1 MDALLAE
8 ISETQWPWFFAVFA
22 GFVGL
27 VGAASAWVAHAATSR
42 DRALIKKS
50 EIALTSAESWD
61 GAHSSTEH
69 ELSKWLQK
77 RGIAADSGVAD
88 IIRACWSG
96 WIGCRATTL
105 TELHALVSRRERS
118 NLPARLSGGI
128 AALLLI
134 IGIVGTL
141 SSVKPVLQDFQFK
154 TDDAYGQTPTT
165 DDSSGGEYNSAANT
179 DRVNALMRDLGDA
192 FIPSLV
198 ALVAT
203 IFVVAFRGIYSLGL
217 NLYTLEL
224 DRFAMGTVM
233 PHYRPRTI
241 ADEYAEVRST
251 FDSLAKSIAER
262 EEKFDTV
269 VSQLEKLFESI
280 APAMSGLEKGI
291 TKMATAGDGLA
302 SKANSMAT
310 TLTRMLGKKSPLY
323 GAVNGF
329 EEIFERTN
337 EKIGQI
343 SDHIREITTDH
354 EKGRAQMI
362 KTLEEI
368 SETIGNV
375 QGDHQQD
382 RDVVGK
388 TIESFKTLIAELPD
402 KTISQVRGSFESG
415 IKTMQTRLESSLED
429 QKTQAAS
436 THQVIRDD
444 TRATLDIINET
455 LTETAGK
462 IIESS
467 KAIPATLEQVESS
480 LALAEKKLTE
490 AKDAIPSVIER
501 IESTLSKAS
510 DRLDEAAKAI
520 PSALERVD
528 EIVLK
533 KSEIE
538 VAAVESIRSV
548 AAEAMARI
556 SDGNHGVDRGQTSV
570 VGIALTQ
577 EAEPPRTS
585 FPDDQEEPEG
595 SPQSVP
601 EAMQRGNRSPKK
613 DRYRAT
619 SSFAKDSPSAG
630 SGSARFDSS
639 SAVVSESK
647 TSFDEGDSG
656 SEESGCPNKNPEK
669 GSETSDSEP
678 SDSLGKDSRQ
688 GGFFSK
694 IFRRK

>member
-1 MDALLAE
+1 MDSLLAQ
-8 ISETQWPWFFAVFA
+8 ISTIPWPWFFAVFA

-27 VGAASAWVAHAATSR
+27 VGVASALVAHAATSR

-50 EIALTSAESWD
+50 EFALTSAESWD
-61 GAHSSTEH
+61 GAQSSTDH

-154 TDDAYGQTPTT
+154 TDGAYGQIPTT
-165 DDSSGGEYNSAANT
+165 DDSSGDEYNSAANT
-179 DRVNALMRDLGDA
+179 DRVNALMRDLGAA

-203 IFVVAFRGIYSLGL
+203 IVVVFFRGMYSLNL
-217 NLYTLEL
+217 NGYTLEL

-233 PHYRPRTI
+233 PHYRPRSI

-251 FDSLAKSIAER
+251 FDSLAKAIGER
-262 EEKFDTV
+262 EEKFDLV
-269 VSQLEKLFESI
+269 VSQLEKLVGSI
-280 APAMSGLEKGI
+280 APALSGLEIGVAQMAAAGNTLA
-291 TKMATAGDGLA
+291 TK
-302 SKANSMAT
+302 SNSIAT

-323 GAVNGF
+323 GAVYGF
-329 EEIFERTN
+329 EEIFEKTN
-337 EKIGQI
+337 DKIEQI
-343 SDHIREITTDH
+343 SDHIKEITADH

-362 KTLEEI
+362 ETLEAI
-368 SETIGNV
+368 SGTIENV
-375 QGDHQQD
+375 KGDHTQD

-467 KAIPATLEQVESS
+467 KAIPATLKQVESS

-490 AKDAIPSVIER
+490 ATDAIPSVIER
-501 IESTLSKAS
+501 IDSTLSRAS
-510 DRLDEAAKAI
+510 DRLDEAAEAI

-528 EIVLK
+528 EIVVK
-533 KSEIE
+533 KSDVEA
-538 VAAVESIRSV
+538 AAVESIRSV
-548 AAEAMARI
+548 AEEAIARI
-556 SDGNHGVDRGQTSV
+556 SDGSHGIDRGRTSV
-570 VGIALTQ
+570 VGIALTH

-585 FPDDQEEPEG
+585 FPDDQEDPEG
-595 SPQSVP
+595 SPQRVP
-601 EAMQRGNRSPKK
+601 EATQRGKK
-613 DRYRAT
+613 KGRHRAK
-619 SSFAKDSPSAG
+619 SSFPKDSPSAG
-630 SGSARFDSS
+630 SDS
-639 SAVVSESK
+639 
-647 TSFDEGDSG
+647 TSFDGPGDLESEPEASLVRGDSG
-656 SEESGCPNKNPEK
+656 SEESTFPTENPEE
-669 GSETSDSEP
+669 GSNISDSEP
-678 SDSLGKDSRQ
+678 SDSPGKDSKKR
-688 GGFFSK
+688 GFLSK
-694 IFRRK
+694 IFRRT

>member
-1 MDALLAE
+1 MDALLAQ
-8 ISETQWPWFFAVFA
+8 ISTTPWPWFFAAFA

-27 VGAASAWVAHAATSR
+27 VGAASALAAHAATSR

-61 GAHSSTEH
+61 GAHSYTDH
-69 ELSKWLQK
+69 ELSQWLQK

-134 IGIVGTL
+134 VGIVGTL
-141 SSVKPVLQDFQFK
+141 SSVKPVLQEFQFK
-154 TDDAYGQTPTT
+154 TDGVYGQMPTA
-165 DDSSGGEYNSAANT
+165 DDSSGDEYNSAANT

-269 VSQLEKLFESI
+269 VSQLEKLVESI
-280 APAMSGLEKGI
+280 QPAMSGLEKGI
-291 TKMATAGDGLA
+291 AKMATAGDGLA
-302 SKANSMAT
+302 SKANSMAS
-310 TLTRMLGKKSPLY
+310 TLSRMLGKKSPLY

-343 SDHIREITTDH
+343 SDHIREITADH

-368 SETIGNV
+368 SETIENV

-402 KTISQVRGSFESG
+402 KTISQVRGSFDSG
-415 IKTMQTRLESSLED
+415 IKTMQTRLESSLENH
-429 QKTQAAS
+429 KTQAAS
-436 THQVIRDD
+436 THQIIRDD

-480 LALAEKKLTE
+480 LALAKQKLTE
-490 AKDAIPSVIER
+490 ATDAIPSVIER
-501 IESTLSKAS
+501 IDSTLSGARDK
-510 DRLDEAAKAI
+510 LDEAAKAI

-528 EIVLK
+528 EIVVK
-533 KSEIE
+533 KSEVD
-538 VAAVESIRSV
+538 VAAVKGIRSV
-548 AAEAMARI
+548 AEEAMSRI
-556 SDGNHGVDRGQTSV
+556 RDGNRGIDRGRTSV

-577 EAEPPRTS
+577 EAGLPRTS
-585 FPDDQEEPEG
+585 FPDDQEDLEG
-595 SPQSVP
+595 SPQRVP
-601 EAMQRGNRSPKK
+601 EAIHRGTKSLEK
-613 DRYRAT
+613 DRHRAK
-619 SSFAKDSPSAG
+619 SFFPKDSPSAG
-630 SGSARFDSS
+630 SGSTGFDGPG
-639 SAVVSESK
+639 AVESEHQ
-647 TSFDEGDSG
+647 TSLNAGNSG
-656 SEESGCPNKNPEK
+656 SEESPFPPENPEE
-669 GSETSDSEP
+669 GSETSDSES
-678 SDSLGKDSRQ
+678 SDSLGKDSKKR
-688 GGFFSK
+688 GFFSK
-694 IFRRK
+694 IFRRT

>member
-1 MDALLAE
+1 MDSLLAQ
-8 ISETQWPWFFAVFA
+8 ISTTPWPWFFAVFA

-27 VGAASAWVAHAATSR
+27 VGVASALVAHAATSR

-61 GAHSSTEH
+61 GAYSDTDH

-141 SSVKPVLQDFQFK
+141 SSVKPVLQDFQIK
-154 TDDAYGQTPTT
+154 TDGAYGQISIA
-165 DDSSGGEYNSAANT
+165 DDSSGEEYNSAANT
-179 DRVNALMRDLGDA
+179 DRVNALMRDLGAA

-203 IFVVAFRGIYSLGL
+203 IVVVFFRGIYSLGL

-251 FDSLAKSIAER
+251 FDSLAKSIAQR

-269 VSQLEKLFESI
+269 VSQLEKLVESI

-291 TKMATAGDGLA
+291 AKMATAGDGLA
-302 SKANSMAT
+302 SKANSMAS
-310 TLTRMLGKKSPLY
+310 TLSRMLGKKSPLY

-343 SDHIREITTDH
+343 SDHIREITADH

-368 SETIGNV
+368 SETIENV

-388 TIESFKTLIAELPD
+388 TIESFKTLIADLPD
-402 KTISQVRGSFESG
+402 KTISQVRGSFDSG

-490 AKDAIPSVIER
+490 ATDAIPSVIER
-501 IESTLSKAS
+501 IDSTLSRAS
-510 DRLDEAAKAI
+510 DRLDEAAQAI

-528 EIVLK
+528 EIVVK
-533 KSEIE
+533 KSEVE

-548 AAEAMARI
+548 AEKAMARI
-556 SDGNHGVDRGQTSV
+556 SDGNHGFDRGRTSV

-577 EAEPPRTS
+577 EAELPRTS
-585 FPDDQEEPEG
+585 FPDDQEDPEG
-595 SPQSVP
+595 IPQRVP
-601 EAMQRGNRSPKK
+601 EAIQRGKKSPKK
-613 DRYRAT
+613 DRYRAK
-619 SSFAKDSPSAG
+619 SSFPKDSPSAG
-630 SGSARFDSS
+630 SGS
-639 SAVVSESK
+639 
-647 TSFDEGDSG
+647 TSFDGPGDLESEPEASLASVDSG
-656 SEESGCPNKNPEK
+656 SEESTFPTENPEE
-669 GSETSDSEP
+669 GSETSDSGP
-678 SDSLGKDSRQ
+678 SDSPGEDSKKR
-688 GGFFSK
+688 GFFSK
-694 IFRRK
+694 IFRRT